1 MRDRFITWGTLDEQR
16 RLMTFELDVDDAEII
31 RRVLPAADSSEE
43 LRQTVINAWM
53 QRTTMPYPEGT
64 VTERVAFASFGSIVP
79 DGAEVEDKVRV
90 ASAER
95 EWPFDLISA
104 QLKRQFRGELEEFRE
119 RVDALEA
126 FDENVYERLK
136 AISDKISGELK
147 EGTLRRH
154 DFGKLQVLTDEM
166 FGTMKRLR
174 QGARKKRDA
183 ESKTVKRA
191 FLEELAA
198 AQTKLEEKQPLR
210 KLFNELRGI
219 QTRVKEASMAHS
231 DRNAL
236 RKRLDELFKA
246 VKSEMDAS
254 GETASGLSQRRA
266 HLENRLKGL
275 QGAISRMRYS
285 VDRDN
290 KDMFYEGRR
299 RERANNQMAEQ
310 LAALKLTT
318 IGDRA
323 KSKASRLDDMLA
335 TQADLEK
342 KLAKLIKAEEREK
355 AKREEREAQR
365 AKARAAAGASRE
377 GDATA
382 TGKKRRGRR
391 AVHPSVLKSAAA
403 GILAVAKATGEEAP
417 EAPENSDAG
426 KVFGEPEAATA
437 PTQGERG
444 GRKRGRKRGGRGER
458 DRQGPQAAP
467 KGGDMP
473 AAATPKT
480 NSPAPG
486 AKRVAPKATLR
497 KSLRKSLRG
506 KRRP

>member
-1 MRDRFITWGTLDEQR
+1 MRDRFITWGTLDDER

-31 RRVLPAADSSEE
+31 RRVLPAATSSEE

-53 QRTTMPYPEGT
+53 QRTTMNFPEGT
-64 VTERVAFASFGSIVP
+64 TTERVPFASFGSIVP

-104 QLKRQFRGELEEFRE
+104 QLVRQFRGELEEFRE
-119 RVDALEA
+119 KVDVLEA

-136 AISDKISGELK
+136 AISQKIQGELENK
-147 EGTLRRH
+147 TLRRH
-154 DFGKLQVLTDEM
+154 DFGKLQVVTDEL
-166 FGTMKRLR
+166 FGIMKRLR

-183 ESKTVKRA
+183 ESKSVKKE
-191 FLEELAA
+191 FLAELAA
-198 AQTKLEEKQPLR
+198 AQTKLEEKEPLR

-219 QTRVKEASMAHS
+219 QDRVKKASMSHS

-236 RKRLDELFKA
+236 RKKLDELFKA

-254 GETASGLSQRRA
+254 GETASGLSQKRA

-275 QGAISRMRYS
+275 HGAISRMRHS
-285 VDRDN
+285 VERDN

-310 LAALKLTT
+310 LAALKLTS

-342 KLAKLIKAEEREK
+342 KLAKLIKAEEKAAARRKEK
-355 AKREEREAQR
+355 AAPKDAQLVGSSNGS
-365 AKARAAAGASRE
+365 KPAG
-377 GDATA
+377 
-382 TGKKRRGRR
+382 KRRGRR
-391 AVHPSVLKSAAA
+391 AVHPSVLKSGVAGLLAAS
-403 GILAVAKATGEEAP
+403 KALGEEAP
-417 EAPENSDAG
+417 APPVNSDAG
-426 KVFGEPEAATA
+426 KTFGEPAVASDDDRKK
-437 PTQGERG
+437 PK
-444 GRKRGRKRGGRGER
+444 RKRGGRKRGGRGQEQVAR
-458 DRQGPQAAP
+458 DTPAAAPAAAAPARAKAAAP
-467 KGGDMP
+467 K
-473 AAATPKT
+473 
-480 NSPAPG
+480 S
-486 AKRVAPKATLR
+486 TLR
-497 KSLRKSLRG
+497 KPLKKSLRS
-506 KRRP
+506 KRK